1 MRGVRAPQEAPGP
14 LVPGKLRFLQTTS
27 TATRPSWRASLWGLR
42 ACRRSLGTIGC
53 AMLPRVRLAPPPPP
67 CALLPVSVCS
77 ACDSLAQAYVVL
89 NLTADLRGE
98 FTWNTKQLF
107 VFVNVLFE
115 TAKNARNQMVMW
127 SSIIEDQVQ

>member
-1 MRGVRAPQEAPGP
+1 
-14 LVPGKLRFLQTTS
+14 
-27 TATRPSWRASLWGLR
+27 
-42 ACRRSLGTIGC
+42 
-53 AMLPRVRLAPPPPP
+53 
-67 CALLPVSVCS
+67 
-77 ACDSLAQAYVVL
+77 VVL

-127 SSIIEDQVQ
+127 SSIIEDQEHALLKLPALRPQYPYAVTDQGFNLRDRQFNVTVAWNVMPKVGALYMRQRAFTGQPL

>member
-1 MRGVRAPQEAPGP
+1 M
-14 LVPGKLRFLQTTS
+14 
-27 TATRPSWRASLWGLR
+27 
-42 ACRRSLGTIGC
+42 
-53 AMLPRVRLAPPPPP
+53 
-67 CALLPVSVCS
+67 
-77 ACDSLAQAYVVL
+77 VL